1 MPHPLRGRGRPWLKT
16 YLELPVTTSSHGDL
30 MLPLVEVQE
39 VKVILKDE
47 FSRLVSLLDSTDDA
61 GSHGEVSV
69 AGPEG
74 QGEADGRGNQ
84 FYSSHL
90 HRSLYED

>member
-1 MPHPLRGRGRPWLKT
+1 
-16 YLELPVTTSSHGDL
+16 

-47 FSRLVSLLDSTDDA
+47 FSRLVSLLDPTDDA
-61 GSHGEVSV
+61 GRHGEVSI

-74 QGEADGRGNQ
+74 QGEADCHGNQ
-84 FYSSHL
+84 LYSSHL
-90 HRSLYED
+90 HQSLYED